1 MYVKLRNINK
11 NSFNKQLTLPLTFK
25 TLKNRE
31 NFIISKCNESAI
43 TLIDNTIFWRGK
55 KKINSIPAALIF
67 GPEGCGKTHLS
78 NIFKEYNDAICLSS
92 LKSNDFEF
100 IQKGN
105 NFIID
110 NFVPSV
116 NYPSELVMHFLNQ
129 VTYNEGSI
137 LFLSRCSAF
146 EMDWKLD
153 DLNSRIRSLL
163 ACEITLPDDMILYSF
178 MVKYANERQLI
189 LNDNQCLYIL
199 ERLER
204 NFESVINFIN
214 ELDLISLETKKK
226 VSYKSIQYI
235 FETFNKN

>member
-1 MYVKLRNINK
+1 MYIKLRNINK
-11 NSFNKQLTLPLTFK
+11 SGFNKQLALPLTFK

-43 TLIDNTIFWRGK
+43 SLIDNIDFWRGK

-67 GPEGCGKTHLS
+67 GPNGSGKTHLS
-78 NIFKEYNDAICLSS
+78 NIFKEYNHSIFLTS
-92 LKSNDFEF
+92 LKHNDLDL
-100 IQKGN
+100 IKKGN

-110 NFVPSV
+110 DFVPSI

-129 VTYNEGSI
+129 VTYNGGSI

-146 EMDWKLD
+146 EMDWKLA
-153 DLNSRIRSLL
+153 DLNSRLRSLL
-163 ACEITLPDDMILYSF
+163 ACEIKLPDDMLLYTF
-178 MVKYANERQLI
+178 MIKYASDKKLM

-214 ELDLISLETKKK
+214 KLDIILLETKKK

-235 FETFNKN
+235 FNTLTKI

>member
-1 MYVKLRNINK
+1 MQTKLRNINK
-11 NSFNKQLTLPLTFK
+11 SGFNKQLALPLTFK

-43 TLIDNTIFWRGK
+43 SLIDNSVFWLNK

-67 GPEGCGKTHLS
+67 GPNGSGKTHLS
-78 NIFKEYNDAICLSS
+78 NIFKEYNNSIFLSS
-92 LKSNDFEF
+92 LKPSDLEL
-100 IQKGN
+100 IEKGN

-110 NFVPSV
+110 DFVPSI
-116 NYPSELVMHFLNQ
+116 NYPAELVMHFLNQ

-146 EMDWKLD
+146 EMDWELA
-153 DLNSRIRSLL
+153 DLNSRIRSLM
-163 ACEITLPDDMILYSF
+163 ACEIRLPDDMLLYTF
-178 MVKYANERQLI
+178 MIKYTYEKKLI
-189 LNDNQCLYIL
+189 LSDNQCLYIL

-214 ELDLISLETKKK
+214 QLDLFSLETKKK
-226 VSYKSIQYI
+226 VSYKSIQHVFDI
-235 FETFNKN
+235 LSKN

>member
-1 MYVKLRNINK
+1 MYIKVRHINK
-11 NSFNKQLTLPLTFK
+11 SGFNKQLALPLTFK

-31 NFIISKCNESAI
+31 NFIVSNCNKLAIS
-43 TLIDNTIFWRGK
+43 LIDNNNFWRDK

-67 GPEGCGKTHLS
+67 GPKGCGKTHLS
-78 NIFKEYNDAICLSS
+78 NIFKEYNNSIFLSS
-92 LKSNDFEF
+92 LKHNDLEL
-100 IQKGN
+100 IKKGN

-110 NFVPSV
+110 NFVPSTK
-116 NYPSELVMHFLNQ
+116 YPSELVMHFLNQ

-146 EMDWKLD
+146 EMDWELA
-153 DLNSRIRSLL
+153 DLNSRVRSLL
-163 ACEITLPDDMILYSF
+163 ACEIKLPDDMLLYTF
-178 MVKYANERQLI
+178 MVKYSNEKKLI
-189 LNDNQCLYIL
+189 LNDNQYLYIL

-204 NFESVINFIN
+204 SFESVINFVN

-235 FETFNKN
+235 FDTFAKN